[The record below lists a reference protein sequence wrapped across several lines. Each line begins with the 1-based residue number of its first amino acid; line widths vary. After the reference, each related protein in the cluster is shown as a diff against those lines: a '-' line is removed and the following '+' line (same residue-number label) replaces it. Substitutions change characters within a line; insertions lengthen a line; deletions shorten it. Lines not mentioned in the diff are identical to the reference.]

1 MRILHFYKTYKPDSQ
16 GGVEQFIWEL
26 CTGAAMHGIDSDVL
40 TVSKTRGTTDF
51 GHHRH
56 YRAHQDLKIA
66 SSSFSLSAFSQFR
79 QLAAQADIVHYH
91 FPWPFADMVHFAT
104 RLKKPSVL
112 TYHSDIVKQ
121 RRLLRLYR
129 PLMQRFLKSVD
140 CIVATSPNYIETSAV
155 LAAYREKTTVI
166 PLGLDSAAYPPASAT
181 RLAEW
186 RVRMPDGFFLFVGN
200 LRYYKGLHHLLN
212 ALHGT
217 AYPMVIVGAGPEAAA
232 LRQQAGR
239 LGLTHVHFVGA
250 VADEDKIALLTLCKA
265 LVFPSHLRSEAFGL
279 SLLEGAMFGKP
290 LLSCELGT
298 GTSYVN
304 IAGETG
310 LVVPAANP
318 QALRNGIEWL
328 LTHPDEAA
336 AMGKKAAERYQQ
348 MFTSKIMVDRYTA
361 LYRRL
366 LARNCG

>member
-26 CTGAAMHGIDSDVL
+26 CTGAAAQGIESDVL

-56 YRAHQDLKIA
+56 YRARQDLKIA
-66 SSSFSLSAFSQFR
+66 SSSFSLSAFGQFR
-79 QLAAQADIVHYH
+79 QLAARADIVHYH
-91 FPWPFADMVHFAT
+91 FPWPFADMVHFCT
-104 RLKKPSVL
+104 QLKKPTVV

-121 RRLLRLYR
+121 QRLLRLYR
-129 PLMQRFLKSVD
+129 PLMQRFLASVD
-140 CIVATSPNYIETSAV
+140 CIVATSPNYIETSTV
-155 LAAYREKTTVI
+155 LTAYREKTVVI
-166 PLGLDSAAYPPASAT
+166 PLGLDKAAYPAASVT
-181 RLAEW
+181 RLAQW
-186 RVRMPDGFFLFVGN
+186 RACLPDGFFLFVGN
-200 LRYYKGLHHLLN
+200 LRYYKGLHHLLE
-212 ALHGT
+212 ALRGT
-217 AYPMVIVGAGPEAAA
+217 TYPMVIVGAGPEESA
-232 LRQQAGR
+232 LRQQAAA
-239 LGLTHVHFVGA
+239 LKLTHVHFVGA

-279 SLLEGAMFGKP
+279 SLLEGAMFEKA

-310 LVVPAANP
+310 LVVPAADP
-318 QALRNGIEWL
+318 QALRDGIAWL
-328 LTHPDEAA
+328 ATHPVEAA
-336 AMGKKAAERYQQ
+336 AMGKQSGARYQRL
-348 MFTSKIMVDRYTA
+348 FTSAVMVDRYAA

-366 LARNCG
+366 LA